1 MIVFLD
7 TTALASLFLEGEQ
20 SSRLKDRIKEERDGV
35 AIAEFSQVEF
45 AAFLRDL
52 RDGGVPKKTI
62 AKILDAYQGTLRDVL
77 ILPDDPISATILV
90 ARSAIQP
97 SQAVILAA
105 AVNLRSN
112 ILRNLMAPSPGSVEP
127 GSLELGVDLKTILF
141 ATMDPALRGAA
152 AEEGFPLFP
161 A

>member
-7 TTALASLFLEGEQ
+7 TTALASLFLEGEH

-62 AKILDAYQGTLRDVL
+62 VKILDAYQGALRDVL

-112 ILRNLMAPSPGSVEP
+112 ILRNLMAPSPGSVEL
-127 GSLELGVDLKTILF
+127 GSFELGVDLKTILF
-141 ATMDPALRGAA
+141 ATMDPVLRGAA

-161 A
+161 D